1 MAHAAQPMRQINLK
15 VSEKVYAKLEKLA
28 KDADTPVSTTA
39 GFLFDAAYAARVK
52 GTPDADLD
60 AHVAVV
66 GLATEGGA
74 SREQLATATGLTPEV
89 IQRMQDAWI
98 RVLRE
103 RRRGQ

>member
-28 KDADTPVSTTA
+28 KDADTPVSTMA

-60 AHVAVV
+60 AHVAV
-66 GLATEGGA
+66 EA
-74 SREQLATATGLTPEV
+74 SPPRAVQAVSSWRPPQGSRPK
-89 IQRMQDAWI
+89 
-98 RVLRE
+98 
-103 RRRGQ
+103 